1 MGQSVRKI
9 YQVIDDDTGNII
21 YEITEYARRSN
32 RYEMSDE
39 IRQMMTELGIGVK
52 EWLRIMEVTPAKIQQ
67 YGTTMDSCRC
77 GAARNNQDKPC
88 KHQVA
93 VSLGTVS
100 V

>member
-21 YEITEYARRSN
+21 YEVTEYSRRSN

-39 IRQMMTELGIGVK
+39 IRQMMTDLGMGVK
-52 EWLRIMEVTPAKIQQ
+52 EWLRIMEVTPTKIKQ

-77 GAARNNQDKPC
+77 GAARNYRDKSC
-88 KHQVA
+88 KHQIA
-93 VSLGTVS
+93 LRLGTVS

>member
-9 YQVIDDDTGNII
+9 YQVIDDETGNII
-21 YEITEYARRSN
+21 YEVTEYSRRSN
-32 RYEMSDE
+32 RYEM
-39 IRQMMTELGIGVK
+39 MTELGIDVK
-52 EWLRIMEVTPAKIQQ
+52 EWLRIMEVTPAKIKQ

-77 GAARNNQDKPC
+77 GAARNNRDKPC

-93 VSLGTVS
+93 LRLGTVS

>member
-21 YEITEYARRSN
+21 YEVTEYSRRSN

-52 EWLRIMEVTPAKIQQ
+52 EWLRIMEVTSAKIKQ

-77 GAARNNQDKPC
+77 GAARNNRDKSC
-88 KHQVA
+88 KHQIA
-93 VSLGTVS
+93 LRLGTVS